1 LMETAK
7 WHGGASVAL
16 LEMAKGGHPEI
27 ARQLIA
33 ELDLAEPLFP
43 LARVLDYVLK
53 GEEVLLE
60 KLSPEVRKIVG
71 EIVDQVLA
79 TSGQAKQKK
88 PKPKARKS
96 QTGPRRRIAKQ
107 LY

>member
-1 LMETAK
+1 METEK

-43 LARVLDYVLK
+43 LARVLAYVLK

-60 KLSPEVRKIVG
+60 KLSPEVRKIVD
-71 EIVDQVLA
+71 EIVDQLLA
-79 TSGQAKQKK
+79 TSGQAKPRKAK
-88 PKPKARKS
+88 PRARKA

-107 LY
+107 LH